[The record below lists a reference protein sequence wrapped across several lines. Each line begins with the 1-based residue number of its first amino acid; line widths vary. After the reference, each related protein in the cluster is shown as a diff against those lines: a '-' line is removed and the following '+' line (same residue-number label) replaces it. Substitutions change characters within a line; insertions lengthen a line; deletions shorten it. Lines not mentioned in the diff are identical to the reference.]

1 MSCEGYRGFSMVFD
15 SFEGV
20 SVGFGFSYIGRA
32 QVFEASSGAL

>member
-20 SVGFGFSYIGRA
+20 SVVGFLGLCEGFRGVSVGFLI
-32 QVFEASSGAL
+32 

>member
-20 SVGFGFSYIGRA
+20 FVGFLVLRA
-32 QVFEASSGAL
+32 V

>member
-20 SVGFGFSYIGRA
+20 SVGFLGLCEGFREVSVGFLI
-32 QVFEASSGAL
+32 